1 MDKEIYEATITI
13 KIAVKK
19 DSNECLTET
28 VWRLEQ
34 AINKFD
40 IEGEIKDYSIESGI
54 YD

>member
-1 MDKEIYEATITI
+1 MGKEIYEATITI

-19 DSNECLTET
+19 DADECLIET
-28 VWRLEQ
+28 VWRVEQ

-54 YD
+54 YE